1 MATPFLLILSFMSL
15 LNGQKNNMSVILDIN
30 DQDIFKAMRVFI
42 QSFVPSTVQVVQA
55 QDNRVP
61 MPKGGFITM
70 NNTGMDRLSFNIDN
84 YQSVVQGKTVLT
96 PTQYSMQLDFYG
108 PDSQEWAMQTMALFR
123 DEYATEIF
131 PPNIQPLY
139 ADDPVQIPLIDGEAQ
154 YEQRWKLVASLQYN
168 PILSTTQQSMV
179 AVDIALA
186 PIDQTFNP

>member
-1 MATPFLLILSFMSL
+1 MTAT
-15 LNGQKNNMSVILDIN
+15 LDIN
-30 DQDIFKAMRVFI
+30 DQDVFRALI
-42 QSFVPSTVQVVQA
+42 VFFNSFLPFGTEVVQA

-61 MPKGGFITM
+61 MPKTGFVTM
-70 NNTGMDRLSFNIDN
+70 NNTGMDRLSFNVDS
-84 YQSVVQGKTVLT
+84 YDSLSQGKFILT

-108 PDSQEWAMQTMALFR
+108 SLSQEWAMQTMALFR

-131 PPNIQPLY
+131 PSNIQPLY

>member
-1 MATPFLLILSFMSL
+1 MSL

-42 QSFVPSTVQVVQA
+42 QSFVPSVVQVVQA

-84 YQSVVQGKTVLT
+84 YESVLEGKTILT
-96 PTQYSMQLDFYG
+96 PTRYSMQLDFYG
-108 PDSQEWAMQTMALFR
+108 PDSQVWAMQTMALFR
-123 DEYATEIF
+123 DEYATELF

-168 PILSTTQQSMV
+168 PILSTTHQSMI
-179 AVDIALA
+179 AVDIELA
-186 PIDQTFNP
+186 PIDQTFKP

>member
-70 NNTGMDRLSFNIDN
+70 NNTGMDRLSFNVDN
-84 YQSVVQGKTVLT
+84 YQSINQGKTILT

-108 PDSQEWAMQTMALFR
+108 PDSQIWAMQTMALFR
-123 DEYATEIF
+123 DDYATALF
-131 PPNIQPLY
+131 PLNI
-139 ADDPVQIPLIDGEAQ
+139 
-154 YEQRWKLVASLQYN
+154 QRWKLVASLQYN

-179 AVDIALA
+179 AVDIAVA
-186 PIDQTFNP
+186 SID

>member
-1 MATPFLLILSFMSL
+1 MSL

-55 QDNRVP
+55 QDNKVP

-96 PTQYSMQLDFYG
+96 PTKYSMQLDFYG
-108 PDSQEWAMQTMALFR
+108 PSSQIWAVETMALFR
-123 DEYATEIF
+123 DEYATQIF
-131 PPNIQPLY
+131 PSNIQPLY
-139 ADDPVQIPLIDGEAQ
+139 ADDPIQIPLIDGEAQ
-154 YEQRWKLVASLQYN
+154 YEQRWKLEGNLQYN
-168 PILSTTQQSMV
+168 PTLTTSQQSMLDV
-179 AVDIALA
+179 VVGLA
-186 PIDQTFNP
+186 PID

>member
-42 QSFVPSTVQVVQA
+42 QSFVPSAVQVVQA

-84 YQSVVQGKTVLT
+84 YESVLEGKTILT
-96 PTQYSMQLDFYG
+96 PTRYSMQLDFYG
-108 PDSQEWAMQTMALFR
+108 PDSQVWAMQTMALFR
-123 DEYATEIF
+123 DEYATELF

-168 PILSTTQQSMV
+168 PILSTTHQSMI
-179 AVDIALA
+179 AVDIELA
-186 PIDQTFNP
+186 PIDQTFKP

>member
-1 MATPFLLILSFMSL
+1 
-15 LNGQKNNMSVILDIN
+15 MSVVLDIN
-30 DQDIFKAMRVFI
+30 DQDVFTAMRTFLKSFI
-42 QSFVPSTVQVVQA
+42 PTKVQIVQA
-55 QDNRVP
+55 QDNKVP

-96 PTQYSMQLDFYG
+96 PTKYSMQLDFYG
-108 PDSQEWAMQTMALFR
+108 PSSQIWAVETMALFR

-139 ADDPVQIPLIDGEAQ
+139 ADDPIQIPLIDGEAQ

-168 PILSTTQQSMV
+168 PPLSTQQQSMQ
-179 AVDIALA
+179 AVDIGLA
-186 PIDQTFNP
+186 PIDQTFKP

>member
-1 MATPFLLILSFMSL
+1 MSL

-96 PTQYSMQLDFYG
+96 PTKYSMQLDFYG
-108 PDSQEWAMQTMALFR
+108 SSSQIWAVETMALFR
-123 DEYATEIF
+123 DEYATQIF
-131 PPNIQPLY
+131 PSNIQPLY
-139 ADDPVQIPLIDGEAQ
+139 ADDPIQIPLIDGEAQ

-168 PILSTTQQSMV
+168 PILSTTQQSML
-179 AVDIALA
+179 AAKIELA
-186 PIDQTFNP
+186 PIDQTFKP